1 MPADATAASTRRSTG
16 RADKLA
22 SSAVGPSSDA
32 VAVLSG
38 RDRILIW
45 CCLIAAIALAWG
57 YLFFL
62 DRQMMPARS
71 GAAPAIDIAR
81 AISPSWDAAE
91 LLFTFLMW
99 LVMMIGMMAAPAAPV
114 LLLFAAM
121 QKKQPERAIS
131 TPVMA
136 FAARDL
142 VLWAGFSAL
151 ATLVQWALQHASLLS
166 PEM

>member
-45 CCLIAAIALAWG
+45 GCLIAAIALSWG

-71 GAAPAIDIAR
+71 GGAPAIEIAR
-81 AISPSWDAAE
+81 AISPSCDTAE
-91 LLFTFLMW
+91 LLFRFLLW
-99 LVMMIGMMAAPAAPV
+99 LVVEIRMMACPV
-114 LLLFAAM
+114 
-121 QKKQPERAIS
+121 
-131 TPVMA
+131 
-136 FAARDL
+136 
-142 VLWAGFSAL
+142 
-151 ATLVQWALQHASLLS
+151 
-166 PEM
+166 